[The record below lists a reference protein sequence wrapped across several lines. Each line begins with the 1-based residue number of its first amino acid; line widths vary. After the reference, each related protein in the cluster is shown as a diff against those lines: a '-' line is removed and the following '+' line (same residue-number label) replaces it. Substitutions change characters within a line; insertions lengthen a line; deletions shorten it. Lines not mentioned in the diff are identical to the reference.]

1 MSVRVVL
8 NPGSLN
14 LVRPELSLLVKQA
27 QGEFDLAMQ
36 PDAAHGVEG
45 CRAILAQVDGV
56 LRLVELGDAACLA
69 RELADVLATH
79 PPAGSRA
86 AQAAVHVF
94 FVLSRYLD
102 YLAARRHA
110 APELLVEEIN
120 ALRSL
125 QGKAP
130 LAEWHFAA
138 GEFTTGGHAPGVP
151 ARSSDPG
158 TIKRL
163 RHMYQVG
170 LLGLMKGRQDPVN
183 HHLVQRA
190 VSRMLRI
197 AGGGADADFW
207 WLLDALLEAVATAEI
222 NLSPSRMR
230 LLSRADR
237 QFRDAAS
244 GSSAALDQE
253 QRTGFLLLLAKC
265 RVSPRALAVRQS
277 LGIERAALADRE
289 LAEERRLLMGTS
301 VASIDSM
308 ARALRGDVLQVK
320 TALEQAAEIGGLP
333 DAALGAIRD
342 TLRRVAGTLRDGG
355 LAGSAT
361 TLEAQLDRVAAGA
374 SGQGLS
380 RAEIT
385 SVADALVAVE
395 ATLAGLASP
404 QGLARVLREQMGGG
418 AGQGASRQMLD
429 DARVAMLQSAREAIE
444 QVKNGVTAYVEGDYD
459 AALLEGSAGH
469 LAAVRGALLML
480 EREAAAKLVAET
492 AAMVEQAARGERA
505 SSPESF
511 AESLADL
518 LICIEYYLTALEHSE
533 DPDPLMLKLGQE
545 SLIAMRGSLSAGP

>member
-1 MSVRVVL
+1 MSARVVL
-8 NPGSLN
+8 KPGSLN
-14 LVRPELSLLVKQA
+14 LVRPALSLLVKQA

-36 PDAAHGVEG
+36 PDAAHGLEG

-69 RELADVLATH
+69 RELADVLATQ

-110 APELLVEEIN
+110 APELLIEEIN

-130 LAEWHFAA
+130 LAEWHFAV
-138 GEFTTGGHAPGVP
+138 GEFISGGHAPGTS
-151 ARSSDPG
+151 ARRSDPA

-197 AGGGADADFW
+197 AGGGTDADFW

-222 NLSPSRMR
+222 NLSPSRVC

-244 GSSAALDQE
+244 GRSGALDQE
-253 QRTGFLLLLAKC
+253 HRTGFLLLLAKC

-308 ARALRGDVLQVK
+308 ARALRGDVHEVK

-361 TLEAQLDRVAAGA
+361 TLEAQLDRVAGA

-380 RAEIT
+380 RSEIT

-418 AGQGASRQMLD
+418 AGRGAARQMLD
-429 DARVAMLQSAREAIE
+429 EARVAMLQSALEAIE
-444 QVKNGVTAYVEGDYD
+444 QVKIGVTAYAEGDYD

-480 EREAAAKLVAET
+480 ERAGAAKLVAET
-492 AAMVEQAARGERA
+492 AALVEQAAHGVRT

-511 AESLADL
+511 AEALADL
-518 LICIEYYLTALEHSE
+518 LICIEYYLTALTHSE

-545 SLIAMRGSLSAGP
+545 SLVAMRGSLSSPS